1 MAESNDGKV
10 VVQNV
15 SLSLPPPG
23 NYSFVSIEWETWL
36 RRFGR
41 FSVAFGLCDK
51 PGQVQVDTLIYV
63 MGTQAE
69 IIIENMHLSQNQ
81 VANYEYVTKALT
93 KYFLPKNK
101 CYI

>member
-41 FSVAFGLCDK
+41 FKIASWLCDK
-51 PGQVQVDTLIYV
+51 PGQAQVDTLMYI
-63 MGTQAE
+63 MGTQTE
-69 IIIENMHLSQNQ
+69 IIIENMHISQNQ
-81 VANYEYVTKALT
+81 LADYEYVTKA
-93 KYFLPKNK
+93 
-101 CYI
+101 